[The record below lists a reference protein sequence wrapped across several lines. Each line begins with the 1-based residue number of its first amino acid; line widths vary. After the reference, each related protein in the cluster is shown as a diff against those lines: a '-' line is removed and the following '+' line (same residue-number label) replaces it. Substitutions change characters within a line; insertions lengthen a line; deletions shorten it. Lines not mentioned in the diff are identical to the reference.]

1 MPNMPKEFE
10 NPQEAKLV
18 DETISNPSPQEMIE
32 HVANQAA
39 VKAIKAEQ
47 KFDKENSNLFT
58 K

>member
-1 MPNMPKEFE
+1 MPNLPKEFE

-18 DETISNPSPQEMIE
+18 DETISNPSPQETIE
-32 HVANQAA
+32 HIAGKAA
-39 VKAIKAEQ
+39 VKATKAEQ